1 MTALESGGGF
11 RDTASGETETRILC
25 IHQIGIHSPRSTLR
39 AFYKTI
45 IDPTP
50 LQGLEWPK
58 IISKLLRGPLS
69 LLSQTLREMTPGPKP
84 TRRPS
89 QGRSECLA
97 PEGAE

>member
-25 IHQIGIHSPRSTLR
+25 IHQMGIHCPRPTLR

-50 LQGLEWPK
+50 
-58 IISKLLRGPLS
+58 
-69 LLSQTLREMTPGPKP
+69 
-84 TRRPS
+84 
-89 QGRSECLA
+89 A
-97 PEGAE
+97 AGA